1 MVINTSLI
9 WNRNLNAESQFKFER
24 SCKFNGDIM
33 SPRLYPARLHD
44 LMMSS
49 QPGLN
54 LEHLLE
60 DVLKWGKWG
69 HQYGKT
75 CHGRFKNV

>member
-75 CHGRFKNV
+75 RHGRFKNV